1 VYALLSFD
9 RRVPREIS
17 LSRQW
22 GAGSWIW
29 TSARL
34 VSAAGSSAESRLLL
48 AYPVGIPHHL
58 AIQGVGPFAQIRL
71 HGIAWRTDPAYA
83 KYSDGWAYDSVSRTL
98 FLKLTGRTEQEEID
112 IRY

>member
-1 VYALLSFD
+1 
-9 RRVPREIS
+9 VPREIS

-22 GAGSWIW
+22 SPGSWVW

-34 VSAAGSSAESRLLL
+34 VSAAGTSAESRLLL
-48 AYPVGIPHHL
+48 AYPVGVPHHL
-58 AIQGVGPFAQIRL
+58 AIQGVAPFTQIRL

-83 KYSDGWAYDSVSRTL
+83 QYSDGWAYDSGSRTL